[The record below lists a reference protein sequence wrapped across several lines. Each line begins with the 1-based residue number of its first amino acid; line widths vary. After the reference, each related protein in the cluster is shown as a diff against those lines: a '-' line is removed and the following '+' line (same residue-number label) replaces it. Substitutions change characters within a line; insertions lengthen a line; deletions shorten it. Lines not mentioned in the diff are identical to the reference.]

1 MSMASVDCNFIN
13 QECVLEHTTV
23 FATRID
29 FIQIAYDKSVNRGK
43 NKWYVVHTT
52 YNRNNNTATKYYKC
66 SVRLINVCAH
76 INS

>member
-13 QECVLEHTTV
+13 QECVLKHTTV

-52 YNRNNNTATKYYKC
+52 ETTIR
-66 SVRLINVCAH
+66 RLSTTSAV
-76 INS
+76 SDS